1 MKQIEKLKVLAKV
14 VLTDKDYN
22 LVCKFADN
30 HDFDSFIE
38 IINSELVKEY
48 QKCNP
53 EEMTERYCQLQN
65 VYFMLQ
71 KYDIS
76 DTYMDKC
83 VNYEEE

>member
-1 MKQIEKLKVLAKV
+1 MKQIEKLKFLAKE
-14 VLTDKDYN
+14 VLTDKDYK

-30 HDFDSFIE
+30 HDFDSFID
-38 IINSELVKEY
+38 IVKSELVKEY
-48 QKCNP
+48 QKCKP

-76 DTYMDKC
+76 DMYMDKC
-83 VNYEEE
+83 INYEED